1 MNTER
6 PSRKVTVVHSL
17 PFWLPLTSTWLYN
30 QIRYLPSE
38 IDNQIVCGW
47 TEHRDRF
54 DVQNIHSLR
63 DLLGWRWKLEIGLYR
78 LGIRR
83 YFSHLLPTI
92 QQCRASV
99 LHSHWGDTA
108 WRDLPAARRARVP
121 HVATFY
127 GKDVNYLPQTRPKW
141 AKRYKELFAQIS
153 LVLCEGSH
161 MGRCLER
168 WGCPSNKIQV
178 LHLGVEVDQIAF
190 RPRHWNRDEPFRV
203 LIAASF
209 REKKGIPYALEAI
222 GQLQDEVK
230 GVEITIIGDASKDP
244 RSHPE
249 KEKILSVLK
258 RYRLESHTRMLG
270 YQPYSVLFEEAYK
283 HQVFISP
290 SVTAADGDTEG
301 GAPVTIIEMA
311 ATGMPIVSTTHCD
324 IPEVVL
330 HGKTGL
336 LAPERDATAL
346 CECLRWFVRNS
357 EHWRHM
363 LEAGRSHI
371 EEQYDIK
378 KQVHKLRDIYMSF
391 VE

>member
-1 MNTER
+1 
-6 PSRKVTVVHSL
+6 
-17 PFWLPLTSTWLYN
+17 
-30 QIRYLPSE
+30 
-38 IDNQIVCGW
+38 
-47 TEHRDRF
+47 
-54 DVQNIHSLR
+54 
-63 DLLGWRWKLEIGLYR
+63 
-78 LGIRR
+78 
-83 YFSHLLPTI
+83 
-92 QQCRASV
+92 V
-99 LHSHWGDTA
+99 LHSHWGDIA
-108 WRDLPAARRARVP
+108 WRDLPAARRAKVA

-127 GKDVNYLPQTRPKW
+127 GKDVNYLPLAKPKW
-141 AKRYKELFAQIS
+141 AGRYKELFSHIS

-168 WGCPSNKIQV
+168 WGCPSTKIQV

-190 RPRHWNRDEPFRV
+190 RPRRWNMGEPFRI

-222 GQLQDEVK
+222 GLLKDEIKRIEV
-230 GVEITIIGDASKDP
+230 TIIGDASKDP

-258 RYRLESHTRMLG
+258 RYRLESQTRMLG

-283 HQVFISP
+283 HHLFISP
-290 SVTAADGDTEG
+290 SVTAVDGDTEG

-336 LAPERDATAL
+336 LAPERDVTTL
-346 CECLRWFVRNS
+346 CECLRWYVRNS
-357 EHWRHM
+357 EQWHHM

-371 EEQYDIK
+371 EEQYDIE
-378 KQVHKLRDIYMSF
+378 KQVCKLRDIYMSF
-391 VE
+391 VA

>member
-1 MNTER
+1 MNTVR
-6 PSRKVTVVHSL
+6 PLRKATVVHSL
-17 PFWLPLTSTWLYN
+17 PFWLPLTSTWLYH
-30 QIRYLPSE
+30 QVKYLPSE
-38 IDNQIVCGW
+38 IDNHIVCGW
-47 TEHRDRF
+47 TEHRDLF
-54 DVQNIHSLR
+54 NVQNLHSLR
-63 DLLGWRWKLEIGLYR
+63 DSSPWRWKVEFGLYR

-83 YFSHLLPTI
+83 YFSHLLPI
-92 QQCRASV
+92 IRQFSASI
-99 LHSHWGDTA
+99 LHSHWGDMA
-108 WRDLPAARRARVP
+108 WRDLPAAQKAKVP

-127 GKDVNYLPQTRPKW
+127 GKDVSYLPQTKPKW
-141 AKRYKELFAQIS
+141 ARRYKELFAHIS

-161 MGRCLER
+161 MGKCLER
-168 WGCPSNKIQV
+168 LGCSSNKIRV

-190 RPRHWNRDEPFRV
+190 RPRRWNMAEPFRV

-222 GQLQDEVK
+222 GLLKREVK
-230 GVEITIIGDASKDP
+230 HIEITIIGDASKDP

-249 KEKILSVLK
+249 KDKILNVLR
-258 RYRLESHTRMLG
+258 RYRLESQTRMLG
-270 YQPYSVLFEEAYK
+270 YQPYSVLFDEAYK
-283 HQVFISP
+283 HHLFISP

-336 LAPERDATAL
+336 LAPERDVEAL

-357 EHWRHM
+357 EYWHQM

-371 EEQYDIK
+371 EEEYDIR
-378 KQVHKLRDIYMSF
+378 KQVQKLRNIYMSF
-391 VE
+391 VK